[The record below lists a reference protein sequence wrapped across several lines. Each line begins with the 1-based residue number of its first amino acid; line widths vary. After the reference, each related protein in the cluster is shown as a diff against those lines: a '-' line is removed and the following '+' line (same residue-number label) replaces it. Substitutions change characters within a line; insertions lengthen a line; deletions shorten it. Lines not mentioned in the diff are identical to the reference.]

1 VNIQLT
7 LKVLLTLAVLWHTFA
22 FAAGG
27 VYVFHAY
34 QTLFKGGHS
43 PLGTSVIRSADLQL
57 WLSGVLIIGFGI
69 VLAGFNP
76 YVSNPKL
83 WTKVLLI
90 TVWFISTQTMRF
102 YAVAQFRAGIR
113 LPMLLASSVN
123 VACWIYGAF
132 LGVAKPLAYGVV
144 SFPVL
149 AAGFV
154 VMIALCLSIT
164 MMFETR
170 RQQRHSI

>member
-1 VNIQLT
+1 MIIQLT
-7 LKVLLTLAVLWHTFA
+7 LKVLLTLTALWHTFA

-27 VYVFHAY
+27 VYVIHAY
-34 QTLFKGGHS
+34 QTLFKGGHN
-43 PLGTSVIRSADLQL
+43 PIGTSVIRSADWQL

-69 VLAGFNP
+69 ALAGFLP
-76 YVSNPKL
+76 YVANPKL
-83 WTKVLLI
+83 WAKTLLI

-102 YAVAQFRAGIR
+102 YAVSQFRAGIR

-132 LGVAKPLAYGVV
+132 LGVAKPLANSVV

-149 AAGFV
+149 AVGFV
-154 VMIALCLSIT
+154 VMIAVCLSVT